1 MNLEFQNIGH
11 HYGSALASKP
21 ALADINLHVPSG
33 KVTCLLGSSGCGKT
47 TLLNLAAGLLEVQQ
61 GSIALDGA
69 VLANPANNPAP
80 EHRPIGLVFQDG
92 ALFPHM
98 TIAEN
103 ILFGVTKAKRTAG
116 LAEQW
121 LDMIGLSG
129 LGARY
134 PSKLSGGQQ
143 QRVAL
148 ARAMAPEP
156 AVLLLDEPFA
166 SIDVVLRRDLRRE
179 CRRLLKARN
188 ATAIMVTHDP
198 EEAMDIADQIA
209 VMESGAII
217 QAGTPAALY
226 NTPAT
231 LSVGMMFGEAQS
243 VAATV
248 TDAGLETPFG
258 IWPVEALAQPLPSGV
273 NSADLLIREG
283 ALRAERNAEG
293 LTLTDVRHRGRSTAI
308 TLADE
313 TGVEIWTEHEG
324 ADTDF
329 IGSRFAIIP
338 KYGSLLCFPRH

>member
-11 HYGSALASKP
+11 HYGSALAPKP
-21 ALADINLHVPSG
+21 ALADIDLHVPSG
-33 KVTCLLGSSGCGKT
+33 KITCLLGSSGCGKT

-69 VLANPANNPAP
+69 VLADPAHNPPP
-80 EHRPIGLVFQDG
+80 ENRPIGLVFQDG

-103 ILFGVTKAKRTAG
+103 ILFGVEKPERSPQLVQA
-116 LAEQW
+116 W

-134 PSKLSGGQQ
+134 PSSLSGGQQ

-209 VMESGAII
+209 VMEGGAII
-217 QAGTPAALY
+217 QADTPAALY
-226 NTPAT
+226 NAPAT

-248 TDAGLETPFG
+248 TNAGLETPFG
-258 IWPVEALAQPLPSGV
+258 VWPMEALTTPMPSGAAL
-273 NSADLLIREG
+273 ADLLIREG
-283 ALRAERNAEG
+283 SLRAEPSADG
-293 LTLTDVRHRGRSTAI
+293 LTVKDVRHRGRSTAI
-308 TLADE
+308 TLANDA
-313 TGVEIWTEHEG
+313 GAEIWVEHDHAE
-324 ADTDF
+324 AEL
-329 IGSRFAIIP
+329 IGSRFAITP
-338 KYGSLLCFPRH
+338 KHGSLLSFLRP